1 LQERKSQLSEKAS
14 ADKSIFQKSQE
25 AENGISAEK
34 RRNTHPNKKEKIK
47 ET

>member
-1 LQERKSQLSEKAS
+1 MRNVKDLYMSL
-14 ADKSIFQKSQE
+14 IFFTIIVI
-25 AENGISAEK
+25 NGISAEK